1 MIRFVTTNEGKYR
14 EVSKRL
20 GGAGID
26 CEMLAI
32 DYAEIQCDSLEE
44 VVRSSLEWLSG
55 KVEGDFLIDDS
66 GLFIASLDGF
76 PGVFSSY
83 VFRTIG
89 SDGVLKLL
97 QGVEDRAA
105 EFRCCF
111 GLHLEGRNELFIGA
125 VQGTITQEKR
135 GEGGFGY
142 DPIFIPTGGTK
153 TFAEIPAEEK
163 NKLSHRGKVLE
174 KMLKFLEKQ

>member
-14 EVSKRL
+14 EVSKEL
-20 GGAGID
+20 EEAGFE

-32 DYAEIQCDSLEE
+32 DYPEVQCDSLEE
-44 VVRSSLEWLSG
+44 VVRSSMARLSG
-55 KVEGDFLIDDS
+55 KVGGDFLIDDS
-66 GLFIASLDGF
+66 GLFIPSLSGF
-76 PGVFSSY
+76 PGVYSSY

-89 SDGVLKLL
+89 SDGVLNLL

-111 GLHLEGRNELFIGA
+111 GLHLGGRNELFIGA

-142 DPIFIPTGGTK
+142 DPIFIPTGGSK
-153 TFAEIPAEEK
+153 TFAEIPTEEK

-174 KMLKFLEKQ
+174 KLLKFLEKQ